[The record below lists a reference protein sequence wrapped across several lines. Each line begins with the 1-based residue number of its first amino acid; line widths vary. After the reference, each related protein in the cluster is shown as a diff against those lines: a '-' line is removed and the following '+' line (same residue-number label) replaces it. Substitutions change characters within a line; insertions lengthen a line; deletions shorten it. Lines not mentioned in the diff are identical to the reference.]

1 MKTDT
6 KKIIYN
12 GKAKIL
18 YYSSNPKNLIQHC
31 KDDATANNAEKHA
44 IIKSKGI
51 LNNFISEFLMS
62 QIENAGIETH
72 FVKRI
77 NQREQLIKK
86 VKIIPVELVV
96 RNRASGSIVNRY
108 DIKDSLKFSNPLIEF
123 FLKNDNLGDPLLNES
138 HIIEFNWATYK
149 EIQLMKKQALKINDV
164 LKKIFI
170 NVGIELIDFK
180 LEFGRIPDNK
190 RKYKIILADEISPDN
205 CRLWDKK
212 TKKKLDKDIFRK
224 NLGNL
229 IDGYQEVLTRLGLKL
244 IE

>member
-18 YYSSNPKNLIQHC
+18 YYSSNPKNLIQHF

-62 QIENAGIETH
+62 KIENAGIETH

-96 RNRASGSIVNRY
+96 RNRASGSIVKRY

-123 FLKNDNLGDPLLNES
+123 FLKNDSLGDPLLNES

-180 LEFGRIPDNK
+180 LEFGRIADNK

-212 TKKKLDKDIFRK
+212 TRKKLDKDIFRK